1 MKTENTFLKEKNET
15 LYNLGKIALE
25 KSKKVENEIE
35 ILEDE
40 DSLDVLVKT
49 SVENKNNS
57 FNRITPVTFAAK
69 AKANASVEQET
80 KQNQQNNPFMT

>member
-1 MKTENTFLKEKNET
+1 MKTENIFLKEKNEI

-40 DSLDVLVKT
+40 VSLDVLVKT
-49 SVENKNNS
+49 SVENK
-57 FNRITPVTFAAK
+57 ITVSTE
-69 AKANASVEQET
+69 SLL
-80 KQNQQNNPFMT
+80 